1 MQKIIFNNRSFLVFS
16 ACFASIGYL
25 FSDGVG
31 SISLIVF
38 SLAYLFNYKSLFLPK
53 KFGSTSIIAL
63 PIFYLFI
70 IICSI
75 YSINFGQAQK
85 EIVRF
90 LSFLIYPLIFSSII
104 PFNFKE
110 RRKIILF
117 FIISLIIFFSICIV
131 VSTQRQLVFWG
142 EGGHFNWYF
151 FYRYDFLEVFNQ
163 HPTYVSIFTLLAL
176 SFLNFLPEK
185 EQLIKDEIINGV
197 LSLILIFALVLYG
210 SRIGYILLMLLG
222 VIYLIRLL
230 TLKRLN
236 ELFLILISFIL
247 LLGISWNIPIVKE
260 RILFTAG
267 ENYDYK
273 YNDKKKVNLG
283 TEEQG
288 RLLMWKDALELIKE
302 KPLLGYGTGASRQ
315 VLLDKYEE
323 KGHHIFLE
331 GRYNAHN
338 TYLELLLWGGVVL
351 LVIYLVYLGL
361 LFYQSIIKKD
371 LLLFLFFLIIS
382 IVGITETIFI
392 AQGIMFAAFF
402 YCFLN
407 QKYLKDETD

>member
-1 MQKIIFNNRSFLVFS
+1 VLGS
-16 ACFASIGYL
+16 AFASVGYL
-25 FSDGVG
+25 FSNSMG
-31 SISLIVF
+31 SISLMLF
-38 SLAYLFNYKSLFLPK
+38 LLAFVLNYKNLNFSIKKILNSPTVSLVLF
-53 KFGSTSIIAL
+53 F
-63 PIFYLFI
+63 LFI
-70 IICSI
+70 IICSF
-75 YSINFGQAQK
+75 YSENTNQAQK
-85 EIVRF
+85 EVVRF
-90 LSFLIYPLIFSSII
+90 LSFLIYPIIFTSIA
-104 PFNFKE
+104 PFNLKE
-110 RRKIILF
+110 RRSIILL
-117 FIISLIIFFSICIV
+117 FIISLMLFFFICLTVSI
-131 VSTQRQLVFWG
+131 QRQITFWN

-163 HPTYVSIFTLLAL
+163 HPTYVSLFTLLAL
-176 SFLNFLPEK
+176 CFLHFLPEK
-185 EQLIKDEIINGV
+185 EMIIKNSFTNGL
-197 LSLILIFALVLYG
+197 LSVVLIFSIILYG

-222 VIYLIRLL
+222 VIYLIRLI
-230 TLKRLN
+230 KCKKIK
-236 ELFLILISFIL
+236 ELSFVLITFLILLITA
-247 LLGISWNIPIVKE
+247 WNIPIVKE

-267 ENYDYK
+267 ENYNYK
-273 YNDKKKVNLG
+273 YNDKEEVSIG

-288 RLLMWKDALELIKE
+288 RLLMWRDALELIKE

-338 TYLELLLWGGVVL
+338 TYLELLLWGGVIL

-382 IVGITETIFI
+382 IAGITETIFI